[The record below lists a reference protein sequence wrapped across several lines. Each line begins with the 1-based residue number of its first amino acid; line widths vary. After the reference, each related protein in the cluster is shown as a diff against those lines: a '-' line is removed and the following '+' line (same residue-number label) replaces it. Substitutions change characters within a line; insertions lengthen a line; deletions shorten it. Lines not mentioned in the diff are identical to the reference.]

1 MPWCRNLVADPDRI
15 SARRRSVIGPRP
27 PLSGLYL
34 ILDPSINPGRDLLTV
49 LRESA
54 ACGIRLFQY
63 RNKQASMGRAYE
75 EGAKLRE
82 AARQAQACFIV
93 NDRCDLALA
102 LEADGVHLGQ
112 EDLALPDARALLGPD
127 RLIGIS
133 THNPEQVRTATEEG
147 ADYLGFGPIFATTS
161 KLDHEPV
168 VGVEGLAAIRA
179 LTPLPIFA
187 IGGIQPRTYGAVLS
201 AGANGA
207 AVMSALLNAPDIG
220 KAIDAFTCAAAQPD
234 GPAPR

>member
-1 MPWCRNLVADPDRI
+1 MT
-15 SARRRSVIGPRP
+15 SPRP

-34 ILDPSINPGRDLLTV
+34 ILDPSINPARDLLVV

-54 ACGIRLFQY
+54 ACGVRLFQY
-63 RNKQASMGRAYE
+63 RNKQASMGEAYK
-75 EGAKLRE
+75 EGVRLRE

-102 LEADGVHLGQ
+102 LEADGAHLGQ
-112 EDLALPDARALLGPD
+112 EDLPLQDARALLGPD

-133 THNPEQVRTATEEG
+133 THNPEQVRTAAGEG
-147 ADYLGFGPIFATTS
+147 ADYLGFGPIFATSS
-161 KLDHEPV
+161 KPDHEPV
-168 VGVEGLAAIRA
+168 VGVEGLKAIRP

-187 IGGIQPRTYGAVLS
+187 IGGIQPSTYGAILS

-207 AVMSALLNAPDIG
+207 AVMSTLLNAPDIDRV
-220 KAIDAFTCAAAQPD
+220 IEAFTRAAARPD
-234 GPAPR
+234 RPIPR

>member
-1 MPWCRNLVADPDRI
+1 M
-15 SARRRSVIGPRP
+15 
-27 PLSGLYL
+27 
-34 ILDPSINPGRDLLTV
+34 V
-49 LRESA
+49 LREA
-54 ACGIRLFQY
+54 ATGGIKLFQY
-63 RNKQASMGRAYE
+63 RNKQASMGQAYE
-75 EGAKLRE
+75 EGLRLRE
-82 AARQAQACFIV
+82 AARQTNAYFIV

-102 LEADGVHLGQ
+102 LDADGVHLGQ

-161 KLDHEPV
+161 KSDHEPV
-168 VGVEGLAAIRA
+168 VGVEGLAAIRP

-187 IGGIQPRTYGAVLS
+187 IGGIQPQTYRAILS

-207 AVMSALLNAPDIG
+207 AVMSAILHAPDISRV
-220 KAIDAFTCAAAQPD
+220 IDAFTRASAQPN
-234 GPAPR
+234 GPSPR

>member
-1 MPWCRNLVADPDRI
+1 L
-15 SARRRSVIGPRP
+15 
-27 PLSGLYL
+27 LFGLYL
-34 ILDPSINPGRDLLTV
+34 ILDPSINSGRDLLMV
-49 LRESA
+49 LREA
-54 ACGIRLFQY
+54 ATGGIKLFQY
-63 RNKQASMGRAYE
+63 RNKQASMGQAYE
-75 EGAKLRE
+75 EGLRLRE
-82 AARQAQACFIV
+82 AARQTNAYFIV

-102 LEADGVHLGQ
+102 LDADGVHLGQ

-161 KLDHEPV
+161 KSDHEPV
-168 VGVEGLAAIRA
+168 VGVEGLAAIRP

-187 IGGIQPRTYGAVLS
+187 IGGIQPQTYRAILS

-207 AVMSALLNAPDIG
+207 AVMSAILHAPDISRV
-220 KAIDAFTCAAAQPD
+220 IDAFTRASAQPN
-234 GPAPR
+234 GPSPR